1 MAIDPQKDQK
11 DEVLAN
17 GHAEVIAKTVENGV
31 QVNGVDSNEAAQTNG
46 ESKDDTKTE
55 SKSEVK
61 DEKKEDAGKETK
73 EKTKTKPIVRYD
85 E

>member
-17 GHAEVIAKTVENGV
+17 GHAEVVAKTVENGI
-31 QVNGVDSNEAAQTNG
+31 QVNDADSSGAAPTNG
-46 ESKDDTKTE
+46 ESRNDTKTE
-55 SKSEVK
+55 LKDQAK
-61 DEKKEDAGKETK
+61 DEKKEDAAKDAK
-73 EKTKTKPIVRYD
+73 EKTKTKPLVRYD